1 MDSKLAPVRVAGE
14 IKLLEAHM
22 ELTSLD
28 VWVIV
33 ASALVLLMTP
43 GLAFFYGGLSQVK
56 SSVNM
61 MMMSFA
67 AIGLVAVVWA
77 LWGSAVAG
85 GESVGGVFGDPSSD
99 IGLYRTLAEDPA
111 ALIGVGFGST
121 FAILTTALISGA
133 VADRA
138 KFSAWMVFVPV
149 WVTLV
154 YCPLAFMVWGEGG
167 LLVAGGAIGDTVG
180 EAVDYAGGLVVHMC
194 AGLAALVLALI
205 LGKRNNFH
213 RRETHRPHNTPFVLL
228 GASILWFGWFAF
240 NGGAASEAG
249 EAGLIWVNTLLAP
262 AAALV
267 TWLLTERARGGRP
280 TALGAASGIVAGLVA
295 ITPACAHVDPVGAIL
310 IGAIAGAACCLAVEL
325 KYMLGFDDTLDVV
338 GLHFVAGLWGTVA
351 IGLLGRSELID
362 GERAGIFYGGGFSLM
377 AAQLVAVAVTLV
389 FTVVMT
395 LIIASAIHGIMG
407 FRVSREV
414 EEDGIDASEH
424 EESAYVFGE
433 VDTASGDS
441 AERAAAR

>member
-1 MDSKLAPVRVAGE
+1 
-14 IKLLEAHM
+14 M
-22 ELTSLD
+22 ELASLD
-28 VWVIV
+28 VWMIV

-43 GLAFFYGGLSQVK
+43 GLAFFYGGLSQAK

-77 LWGSAVAG
+77 LWGFSMAEG
-85 GESVGGVFGDPSSD
+85 DSVGGLFGSPATD
-99 IGLYRTLAEDPA
+99 IGLYDTLADAPEE
-111 ALIGVGFGST
+111 LIGVGFGAT
-121 FAILTTALISGA
+121 FAIITTALITGA
-133 VADRA
+133 IADRA
-138 KFSAWMVFVPV
+138 KFSAWMVFVPI

-154 YCPLAFMVWGEGG
+154 YCPLAFMVWGDGG
-167 LLVAGGAIGDTVG
+167 LLVEGGAIGDAVG

-213 RRETHRPHNTPFVLL
+213 KRETHRPHNTPFVLL
-228 GASILWFGWFAF
+228 GASLLWFGWFGF
-240 NGGAASEAG
+240 NAGAAEEAG

-267 TWLLTERARGGRP
+267 VWLLTERIRGGRP

-295 ITPACAHVDPVGAIL
+295 ITPACAYVDPLGAIL
-310 IGAIAGAACCLAVEL
+310 IGAVSGAICCLAVEL
-325 KYMLGFDDTLDVV
+325 KYKLGFDDTLDVV

-351 IGLLGRSELID
+351 IGLLGRMELID
-362 GERAGIFYGGGFSLM
+362 GERAGLFYGGGLDLM
-377 AAQLVAVAVTLV
+377 AAQLVAVVVTLV

-395 LIIASAIHGIMG
+395 ALIAWTIHATIG
-407 FRVSREV
+407 FRVPREV
-414 EEDGIDASEH
+414 EELGIDAVEH
-424 EESAYVFGE
+424 EESAYIFGDIIYSRSN
-433 VDTASGDS
+433 VSGAQDQATAPSMRMTPVS
-441 AERAAAR
+441 PKAQP